1 MEFKIYLTNLGM
13 YNNGALVGK
22 WVNLPCDNL
31 LEELESIGVK
41 AGTEYEEFFITDYEN
56 DWGVQVGEYDDLDTL
71 NDLAQQLQDVE
82 DKGDENWLR
91 AFMEAYSDDLQYALD
106 HYEEG
111 SCFYPEMNLEEVAEE
126 LINECYDVPKGLENY
141 IDYASYARDLSYDN
155 YTETEY
161 GVIYI
166 Y

>member
-13 YNNGALVGK
+13 YNNGELVGK

-71 NDLAQQLQDVE
+71 NDLAQKLADVE
-82 DKGDENWLR
+82 DKGDGNWLR
-91 AFMEAYSDDLQYALD
+91 AFLEAYSDDVEYALD
-106 HYEEG
+106 NYED
-111 SCFYPEMNLEEVAEE
+111 SAFYPEMSLEEVAEE
-126 LINECYDVPKGLENY
+126 LINECYEVPEGLENY
-141 IDYASYARDLSYDN
+141 IDYASYARDLGYDG

-161 GVIYI
+161 GTIYI